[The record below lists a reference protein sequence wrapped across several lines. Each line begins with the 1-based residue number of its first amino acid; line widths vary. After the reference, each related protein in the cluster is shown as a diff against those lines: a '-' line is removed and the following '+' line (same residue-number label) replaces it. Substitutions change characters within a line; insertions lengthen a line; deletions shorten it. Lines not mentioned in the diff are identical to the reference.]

1 MIKEK
6 TSQHVISAIKCGPE
20 FITQEFFFLNK
31 YFLFFYLLRWLSSF
45 FIYKSLQYFF
55 EKRRHE

>member
-20 FITQEFFFLNK
+20 FITQEFFFFNK
-31 YFLFFYLLRWLSSF
+31 YLLRWLSSF